1 MEILSI
7 SLKNFK
13 SHADL
18 YLEFEPGSN
27 AICGENGAGKT
38 SILEAIAWVMFNSCE
53 YQREELIR
61 KGSKSAQATVQ
72 FISNQ
77 DGRTYQVKRCTRRG
91 YELYDPQI
99 GSKLDPTK
107 VNDVVLW
114 LQEHLG
120 IPKDADLAKVF
131 SDAIG
136 IPQGTFTVD
145 FLKKPGERKA
155 VFDPILR
162 VEEYKKAQEKSREL
176 DRFAEDEVTT
186 CEQHLERFDLQL
198 EDWQSLQDRHQEVN
212 AVIENGEAEKKAVI
226 EKLKTL
232 EQRQSEFKQ
241 HQQQVEECTQA
252 LQGLEAEYQ
261 RVHQEY
267 DHREKAYQEAQESAQ
282 KCEENKASYRAYE
295 RAESELRELGKS
307 RKSQQRL
314 LGEKEQQGKGL
325 QRLQHQLAK
334 LEAQRESCQD
344 AERKIQALVPGVE
357 EQNDLEEKQQTVQ
370 VQLQAVQDYR
380 REQEGTE
387 QQLYNCLERLNEVKQ
402 EADRLQELEASVAQI
417 PQLEEELQKY
427 QAQLSRV
434 AAAQQF
440 AQEIDTLINLG
451 EEQQSYSQQLQPLLP
466 SLEPKVQTLITS
478 GKSCQDRSLERLYQ
492 MGADLKQQVSEQD
505 LRVTC
510 EELRSQLEL
519 AYQCRAELKNLPSKR
534 KQEAQ
539 LKQEAQA
546 LRGQLIALEEK
557 LEGEDGLTGELQ
569 EIGDRLKQ
577 LANPKGQRQFLE
589 QQLASAPDIAQE
601 WQQLTEQQQKIQ
613 QALDTLN
620 EQLRAFEN
628 LEAEITKVEQLKQ
641 EHSSGYLLYVQSEKE
656 AQTLEERQQ
665 NLEKIGAQRDRLQTE
680 KQQKQA
686 ELDGLSSTYS
696 LAEIQQVEQDLQ
708 NMNNRLAQLEATLS
722 WQRQQL
728 TDICQSLV
736 KKGEIAKKREKT
748 LVELHK
754 AQQNWQFIKDARFFF
769 NQASPR
775 ITKFYLAEISQ
786 EADTIFRELMNRQN
800 VALEWTEDYDIV
812 VQEEGYKRNFKS
824 LSGGEQMCA
833 ALAVRLAILRT
844 LSDLDIAF
852 FDEPTTNMDR
862 PRRQQ
867 LAEAIGNLKSF
878 RQLFV
883 ISHDDTFENMSN
895 LIHIQRG

>member
-53 YQREELIR
+53 YQREDLIR

-99 GSKLDPTK
+99 DSKLDPTK

-120 IPKDADLAKVF
+120 IPKDVDLAKVF

-145 FLKKPGERKA
+145 FLKKPGDRKA

-176 DRFAEDEVTT
+176 ERFAEQEVTT
-186 CEQHLERFDLQL
+186 CTQHLERFDVQL
-198 EDWQSLQDRHQEVN
+198 EDWQALQDRHEEFNAGIEKGEV
-212 AVIENGEAEKKAVI
+212 EKKAVV
-226 EKLKTL
+226 EKLNTL
-232 EQRQSEFKQ
+232 EQRQEKFKQ
-241 HQQQVEECTQA
+241 HQQQVEECTRA

-261 RVHQEY
+261 RVNQECY
-267 DHREKAYQEAQESAQ
+267 HREKAYHQAQESAQ
-282 KCEENKASYRAYE
+282 KCDDNKASYLAYE
-295 RAESELRELGKS
+295 RAEGELRELGKS
-307 RKSQQRL
+307 RQSQQQL
-314 LGEKEQQGKGL
+314 LREKEQQGQSC
-325 QRLQHQLAK
+325 QRLQHQLTK
-334 LEAQRESCQD
+334 LEMQRESCQV
-344 AERKIQALVPGVE
+344 AERKIEQLAPGVE
-357 EQNDLEEKQQTVQ
+357 EQNSLEEKQQILHT
-370 VQLQAVQDYR
+370 QLQAVQDWR
-380 REQEGTE
+380 REQERTE
-387 QQLYNCLERLNEVKQ
+387 QQLYECLERLNEVKQ
-402 EADRLQELEASVAQI
+402 EADRLQALEPSVAQI
-417 PQLEEELQKY
+417 PQLEEQLQKY
-427 QAQLSRV
+427 QGQLSRV

-440 AQEIDTLINLG
+440 AQEIDTLIDLG
-451 EEQQSYSQQLQPLLP
+451 EQQRSYYQQLQPLLP
-466 SLEPKVQTLITS
+466 SLEPQVQTLITS
-478 GKSCQDRSLERLYQ
+478 GKRCQDRSLERLDQ
-492 MGADLKQQVSEQD
+492 MASDLNQQVSEQELTATCED
-505 LRVTC
+505 LRG
-510 EELRSQLEL
+510 QLEL
-519 AYQCRAELKNLPSKR
+519 AYQCRAELKNLPSQR

-539 LKQEAQA
+539 LKQEGQE
-546 LRGQLIALEEK
+546 LRSRLIALEEK
-557 LEGEDGLTGELQ
+557 IEGEEALSGELK
-569 EIGDRLKQ
+569 EIGDRLQQ
-577 LANPKGQRQFLE
+577 LANPKGQRQLLE
-589 QQLASAPDIAQE
+589 QQLASAPNIAQE
-601 WQQLTEQQQKIQ
+601 WQQLTEQHQAIQ
-613 QALDTLN
+613 HSLDALN
-620 EQLRAFEN
+620 EQLSTFET
-628 LEAEITKVEQLKQ
+628 LEAQISKVEQLKQ

-665 NLEKIGAQRDRLQTE
+665 SLEKISAKRAQLETE

-686 ELDGLSSTYS
+686 ELDRLSSTYS
-696 LAEIQQVEQDLQ
+696 LAEIQQVDQDLQ
-708 NMNNRLAQLEATLS
+708 NLNNRLAQLEATLS
-722 WQRQQL
+722 FQRQQL
-728 TDICQSLV
+728 TEICQSLV
-736 KKGEIAKKREKT
+736 KKGEIAKKREQT
-748 LVELHK
+748 LVELQK
-754 AQQNWQFIKDARFFF
+754 AQRNWQFVKDARFFF

-812 VQEEGYKRNFKS
+812 VQEDGHKRNFKS

-862 PRRQQ
+862 PRRQL

-895 LIHIQRG
+895 LIHIQRS

>member
-13 SHADL
+13 SHTDL

-38 SILEAIAWVMFNSCE
+38 SILEAIAWVLFNSCE
-53 YQREELIR
+53 YPREDLIR
-61 KGSKSAQATVQ
+61 KGAKSAQATLQ
-72 FISNQ
+72 FISNL
-77 DGRTYQVKRCTRRG
+77 DGRTYQVKRCTRSG

-99 GSKLDPTK
+99 DCKLDLTK

-120 IPKDADLAKVF
+120 VPKDTDLGKIF

-145 FLKKPGERKA
+145 FLKNVTERKK

-162 VEEYKKAQEKSREL
+162 VEDYKKAQEKSRDLE
-176 DRFAEDEVTT
+176 RFAQDEVTT

-198 EDWQSLQDRHQEVN
+198 EDWQELQNRHQEVGRE
-212 AVIENGEAEKKAVI
+212 IEDGEAEKQVVI
-226 EKLKTL
+226 EKLNRL
-232 EQRQSEFKQ
+232 EQRQREFKH
-241 HQQQVEECTQA
+241 HQQQVEECSRN
-252 LQGLEAEYQ
+252 LQQLEVEYQ
-261 RVHQEY
+261 GVSQDCDY
-267 DHREKAYQEAQESAQ
+267 GKKAYEQAQESA
-282 KCEENKASYRAYE
+282 KRCEAMQGSYQIYE
-295 RAESELRELGKS
+295 QAESRLKELERGRKTQQQLLREKE
-307 RKSQQRL
+307 KQ
-314 LGEKEQQGKGL
+314 GEGL
-325 QRLQHQLAK
+325 QGVQNELTK
-334 LEAQRESCQD
+334 LEVQRESSQV
-344 AERKIQALVPGVE
+344 AERKIAELASAVE
-357 EQNDLEEKQQTVQ
+357 EQNSLEAQQVRVQ
-370 VQLQAVQDYR
+370 SQLQAVRDWR

-387 QQLYNCLERLNEVKQ
+387 QQLYEALERLNEVKQ
-402 EADRLQELEASVAQI
+402 EADRLQQLEPSVAQI
-417 PQLEEELQKY
+417 PPLESELDRY

-440 AQEIDTLINLG
+440 AEEIDGLIELG
-451 EEQQSYSQQLQPLLP
+451 EEQQSYYQQLQPILP
-466 SLEPKVQTLITS
+466 SLDSEVQTLIS
-478 GKSCQDRSLERLYQ
+478 GGKRCQEKSLERLYQ
-492 MGADLKQQVSEQD
+492 MGADLREQVSEEG
-505 LRVTC
+505 LRAVC

-534 KQEAQ
+534 KQEGQ
-539 LKQEAQA
+539 LKQEAQE
-546 LRGQLIALEEK
+546 LRSRLIALEDK
-557 LEGEDGLTGELQ
+557 LEGEDGLNGELQ
-569 EIGDRLKQ
+569 AIGDRLQQ
-577 LANPKGQRQFLE
+577 LANPKAQCQILQ
-589 QQLASAPDIAQE
+589 QQLANSASI
-601 WQQLTEQQQKIQ
+601 EQQWQKLREQKQEIQ
-613 QALDTLN
+613 HAIDELN
-620 EQLRAFEN
+620 GQLAAFET
-628 LEAEITKVEQLKQ
+628 LEAEIIEVEQLKQ
-641 EHSSGYLLYVQSEKE
+641 EHSSGYLLYLQSQKE
-656 AQTLEERQQ
+656 AQTLAERKQQ
-665 NLEKIGAQRDRLQTE
+665 LEQITAKRLKLETA
-680 KQQKQA
+680 KQQKKE
-686 ELDGLSSTYS
+686 ELERLSSVYS
-696 LAEIQQVEQDLQ
+696 LVEIQQVEQDIANL
-708 NMNNRLAQLEATLS
+708 NNRLAQLEAALS
-722 WQRQQL
+722 FQRQKL
-728 TDICQSLV
+728 TEICQSLV

-748 LVELHK
+748 LVELQK
-754 AQQNWQFIKDARFFF
+754 AQRNWQFIKDARFFF

-775 ITKFYLAEISQ
+775 ITRFYLAEISQ

-812 VQEEGYKRNFKS
+812 VQEDGHKRNFKS

-895 LIHIQRG
+895 LIHIQRN